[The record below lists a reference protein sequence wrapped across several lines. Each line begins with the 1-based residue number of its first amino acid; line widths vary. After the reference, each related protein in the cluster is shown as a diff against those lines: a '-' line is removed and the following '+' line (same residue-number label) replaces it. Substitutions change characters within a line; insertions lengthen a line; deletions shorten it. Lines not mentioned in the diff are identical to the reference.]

1 MRLVDLTGP
10 FVMREKSMERFKAE
24 LMNEQ
29 EVMRALKRIAHQI
42 VERNDG
48 VSGVC
53 LVGIRRRGIPLAELI
68 ADHIALIEGSRP
80 PVGELDIT
88 FYRDDLDKVSENPLV
103 EGSRLPFSIEG
114 KTVVLVD
121 DVLYT
126 GRTAS
131 AALDALKDIGRAGAV
146 QLAVLVDRGHRE
158 LPLRG
163 DYVGKNV
170 PTSRSE
176 FVMVR
181 IPPFEDKISVELF
194 EMA

>member
-1 MRLVDLTGP
+1 
-10 FVMREKSMERFKAE
+10 MREKSMERFKAE